1 MSGHAMTIG
10 AGSRHA
16 VLLDDGLDDAARR
29 AVGGKGRAVS
39 EMVALGLPGPPAFCV
54 TSEWGDQKPPE
65 LVDRLWQDVLRGL
78 ELLEQRTGRT
88 FGAGP
93 RPLLLSVRSS

>member
-16 VLLDDGLDDAARR
+16 VLLDDGLDDAAGR

-39 EMVALGLPGPPAFCV
+39 EMVALGLPAPPAFWV
-54 TSEWGDQKPPE
+54 PSEWGDEDPSE
-65 LVDRLWQDVLRGL
+65 GVEDLWQEVLGGL
-78 ELLEQRTGRT
+78 EWLEQRTGRT
-88 FGAGP
+88 FGTGT
-93 RPLLLSVRSS
+93 RPLLLS